1 MTSVPLP
8 SHLNGTTAKRESA
21 LQKYTY
27 SGDSCET
34 RLPRYHAT
42 STKMNVFQS
51 ISSFLRK
58 NKKVPERA
66 EPLQAK
72 RPAERK
78 GSSVA
83 ESDDADNSDKRVE
96 EESYEGSE
104 LSDDNKDDIA
114 FVRST
119 FRQSVKR
126 AIGWRKSQ
134 RKAVNKRKKENIHN
148 SKLLTGGTKDEDE
161 FYDDTELDVVVITE
175 ADGIPDDP
183 QIKRLPVPSSSKG
196 SKIPKRRNSTKRP
209 AVSLKSSGF
218 FSQSVARPRKRP
230 DSISLRPDPW
240 AHAETT
246 FTRSR
251 HTAKSTRTCSLSMNQ
266 NRPPPVQRNHTRHP
280 TWDGGQTRN
289 RNTTSRSSTRSLSA
303 VRGRNMN
310 LSRSSL
316 AGSQIPR
323 YLGSTSS
330 VSSPGTTSPDYMF
343 PGHNMNLADL
353 DFSDSDTENCR
364 VPPWRNNEILHA
376 YSRSTA
382 ETRPSSRATSSSWS
396 SNRTRSSSTTG
407 SRYQSRNSSWSGR
420 QCQNSKSTSN
430 IRSTL
435 TPSRTDMTGSQSRI
449 PRYLGST
456 TSMSSISPMSTEYHV
471 PGLHFNYA
479 DLDFSDSDGSEKT
492 RCDSTSKRSE
502 GGKTVTART
511 NKASELRE
519 VAIKKKLES
528 TPGQS
533 TTVPAAPAPT
543 ARRKPRASF
552 RTKKGISRRPV
563 HKKDIKPA
571 ENKASQLRA
580 KKNKRN

>member
-218 FSQSVARPRKRP
+218 FSQSVA
-230 DSISLRPDPW
+230 
-240 AHAETT
+240 
-246 FTRSR
+246 SR